1 MPAASPNSSWSRSR
15 QDGLDGRV
23 DGADE
28 HRSRR
33 VAHCRI
39 ARQHVRLKISPRST
53 ADVAQLL
60 LLQHLVLRSRDLDRL
75 EMKPATTSLAPLFLR
90 PLTCKQPKPHSE
102 PQRGANE
109 QQIRTAAG
117 LNGVLRAAGVG
128 QGWEGVVQEQAEGWE
143 VWQVRWRWGA

>member
-1 MPAASPNSSWSRSR
+1 
-15 QDGLDGRV
+15 
-23 DGADE
+23 
-28 HRSRR
+28 
-33 VAHCRI
+33 
-39 ARQHVRLKISPRST
+39 
-53 ADVAQLL
+53 
-60 LLQHLVLRSRDLDRL
+60 
-75 EMKPATTSLAPLFLR
+75 MKPATTSLAPLFLR

>member
-39 ARQHVRLKISPRST
+39 ARQHVRLKIPPIST
-53 ADVAQLL
+53 ADVVQLL

-75 EMKPATTSLAPLFLR
+75 EMKPATTSLAPLFFR

-102 PQRGANE
+102 PQLLTYG

-117 LNGVLRAAGVG
+117 SNGVLGVEGAG
-128 QGWEGVVQEQAEGWE
+128 QGWEGVAQEQTEGWE
-143 VWQVRWRWGA
+143 LLQVR